1 MFDSTPD
8 VSHDDQIPE
17 VNRRTLPNG
26 KVEIKELFL
35 VFFHIKRKKVIDIK
49 QEILQRL
56 ELDGLS
62 INDCLTLGYDNVT
75 TMSGIHGGAQA
86 LIKNIDKYTL
96 FNGSSSHSFN
106 FYGEHSFAQNTACHF
121 F

>member
-17 VNRRTLPNG
+17 FNRRTLTNG
-26 KVEIKELFL
+26 KIGIKELFL
-35 VFFHIKRKKVIDIK
+35 VFFHIKRKKAIDIK
-49 QEILQRL
+49 QEILQQL

-62 INDCLTLGYDNVT
+62 INDCLTLGYDNVA

-86 LIKNIDKYTL
+86 LIKNIDK
-96 FNGSSSHSFN
+96 
-106 FYGEHSFAQNTACHF
+106 
-121 F
+121 

>member
-1 MFDSTPD
+1 MEWCLIVLQMFPMMIRYRKSIEEPY
-8 VSHDDQIPE
+8 
-17 VNRRTLPNG
+17 NG

-35 VFFHIKRKKVIDIK
+35 VFFHIKRKKAIDIK

-62 INDCLTLGYDNVT
+62 INDCLTLGYDNVA

-86 LIKNIDKYTL
+86 LTKNIDK
-96 FNGSSSHSFN
+96 
-106 FYGEHSFAQNTACHF
+106 
-121 F
+121 